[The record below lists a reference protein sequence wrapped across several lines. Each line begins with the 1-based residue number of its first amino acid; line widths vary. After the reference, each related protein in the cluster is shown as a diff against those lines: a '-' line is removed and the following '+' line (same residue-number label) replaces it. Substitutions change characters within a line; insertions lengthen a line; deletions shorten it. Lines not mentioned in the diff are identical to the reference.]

1 MKKEKNTREKYY
13 EPLMKNLEKI
23 QIDRGI
29 TQKAMGEYM
38 DMDHSQYSKILKGS
52 SGISIPQLAKLASG
66 LDMRIID
73 LFTYPD
79 IYVLETETDDKV
91 ESILQIKLSKR
102 QKQRV
107 FETLFDNKTIN
118 ILE

>member
-1 MKKEKNTREKYY
+1 MKKEKNTRIKTY
-13 EPLMKNLEKI
+13 EPLMKNIELIRLKK
-23 QIDRGI
+23 GL

-38 DMDHSQYSKILKGS
+38 DIDSSHYSRMI
-52 SGISIPQLAKLASG
+52 SGQASLSIPKLAQLAQNLG
-66 LDMRIID
+66 IPIID

-79 IYVLETETDDKV
+79 VYVLETEADDKV
-91 ESILQIKLSKR
+91 ESILQIKLSKT